1 VDEDLEKRKRKRK
14 IRRILLNKILKAIES
29 GELNNKEETDFNLSN
44 PLGGARRQYY
54 SPVERNTSN
63 YGYAE
68 QHEVN
73 KG

>member
-1 VDEDLEKRKRKRK
+1 VDEDFEKRKRRRK
-14 IRRILLNKILKAIES
+14 LRRILLNKIINSLF
-29 GELNNKEETDFNLSN
+29 NNKDNSDLYLSN
-44 PLGGARRQYY
+44 PLGGARREYY
-54 SPVERNTSN
+54 SPTERNTSN